1 MTPVNSDTLPII
13 QAKALSTIPMIGHA
27 FFTRQGGVSTGIY
40 SSLNCGF
47 GSGDK
52 EENVSENRRRT
63 SDKLGVTPPS
73 LVSVYQV
80 HGTNIVTVEE
90 PWDRHAAPKAD
101 GMVTRRA
108 GLALGI
114 LTADCTPVLFADQE
128 AGVIGACHAGWRG
141 ALDGIVESTI
151 GAMEVLGAARS
162 RVVAAI
168 GPCIAQKS
176 YQVGLEFR
184 DQFMVRDTQFSD
196 YFIDD
201 DATHLRFDLGGFVAL
216 MLGRAGIT
224 EIENV
229 NIDNCSESETLFSY
243 RRTTLAGEKDYGRG
257 LSAITLKSVN

>member
-1 MTPVNSDTLPII
+1 MTPVNSGNLPII
-13 QAKALSTIPMIGHA
+13 QSKALATIPTIDHA

-52 EENVSENRRRT
+52 EENVSENRCRI
-63 SDKLGVTPPS
+63 SEKLGVVPSS

-80 HGTNIVTVEE
+80 HGTNVVTVEE
-90 PWDRHAAPKAD
+90 PWDRHSAPKAD
-101 GMVTRRA
+101 GMVTRQA

-114 LTADCTPVLFADQE
+114 LTADCTPVLFADQD
-128 AGVIGACHAGWRG
+128 AGVTGACHAGWRG

-151 GAMEVLGAARS
+151 SAMEMLGATRS
-162 RVVAAI
+162 RIVAAI

-184 DQFMVRDTQFSD
+184 DQFLTHDAQFSD

-201 DATHLRFDLGGFVAL
+201 DATHLRFDLGGFVGL
-216 MLGRAGIT
+216 MLGRTGIT
-224 EIENV
+224 EYENV
-229 NIDNCSESETLFSY
+229 NIDNYAESETLFSY

-257 LSAITLKSVN
+257 LSAITLKSSD

>member
-1 MTPVNSDTLPII
+1 MTPIISDDMPVIRANALTTNS
-13 QAKALSTIPMIGHA
+13 MIDHA

-52 EENVSENRRRT
+52 EENVSENRLRV
-63 SDKLGVTPPS
+63 SEKLGVVPPS

-80 HGTNIVTVEE
+80 HGTNVVTVEE
-90 PWDRHAAPKAD
+90 SWDKHSAPRAD
-101 GMVTRRA
+101 GMVTRQA

-114 LTADCTPVLFADQE
+114 LTADCTPVLFADQNS
-128 AGVIGACHAGWRG
+128 GVIGACHAGWRG

-151 GAMEVLGAARS
+151 SAMEMMGAARD
-162 RVVAAI
+162 RIVAAI

-176 YQVGLEFR
+176 YQVGLDFR
-184 DQFMVRDTQFSD
+184 DQFTNRDAQFSD

-201 DATHLRFDLGGFVAL
+201 NPAHLRFDLGGFVEL
-216 MLGRAGIT
+216 MLNRGAIANF
-224 EIENV
+224 ENV
-229 NIDNCSESETLFSY
+229 NIDNCAEIETLFSY

-257 LSAITLKSVN
+257 ISAITLKRSN